1 MKGFGDNNRTKKKAI
16 GKKISSLQNDKLIS
30 DALSLHSRG
39 KIKEA
44 LEIYNLLIQNK
55 IYDPRIFN
63 NLGTIYSQIKQI
75 DKAILLFEESIKKFP
90 DCIEAYPNLA
100 NVLVAK
106 GKSDTAKNILNKAIE
121 LNPKYLRSYSI
132 MAGILVGEGN
142 LQKAEF
148 FLKKSLEINPKDI
161 NALVNLACV
170 LKDSGNPTQAEI
182 FLKDALKIN
191 PSFDFALTNLG
202 AVLNELEKFDEG
214 EQYLR
219 KALRINSSSPM
230 ALNNL
235 GNILSN
241 KKNNKEAELCYR
253 KAIEI
258 KSDFSIAYNN
268 LGSLLSKQGNLI
280 EAEKFTQK
288 AINFNPKFE
297 LAYVNLGTIKIDLDK
312 LKEAE
317 ELFLSAIEINEKY
330 NYAYSN
336 LFRLYETTNKISKL
350 KNKIESLNQNE
361 NIINEIL
368 MFKARISFREKDFIT
383 AKKYI
388 DQVSNEWIKNTD
400 HSTNLL
406 YWSFR
411 AFIED
416 KVRNYDEAFRCFEK
430 SQLNLKY
437 ENTNP
442 KIFQD
447 YITTYRKNIDKD
459 AFLAKTKGTEII
471 KDSPVFLIGFPRSG
485 TTLLDTIL
493 RSHPEIDVLEEKP
506 LINSVEQIIKSK
518 FKCSLD
524 KLHKLTCKDLDYLRN
539 HYLEILRNNCDNKN
553 AKILID
559 KFPFQTVCL
568 PLINLLFPNSK
579 IIFTHRN
586 PYDTVLSC
594 FQQSFEPNN
603 AMANFRSI
611 ESASRIYDLTM
622 SIWLDYKEKLKMNHI
637 TSKYEDLIED
647 FDKHILKILN
657 FLDVSWD
664 ENIKNY
670 RNTAHDRGKINT
682 PSSSQVVQPLYKSSI
697 DKWKNY
703 EKYFKNSNRYL
714 HKWISYFKY

>member
-1 MKGFGDNNRTKKKAI
+1 MKGFGNNERTNKQPTGREVKNFQK
-16 GKKISSLQNDKLIS
+16 DELIS
-30 DALSLHSRG
+30 NALSLHSGG

-44 LEIYNLLIQNK
+44 FEIYNFLIQNK
-55 IYDPRIFN
+55 IYDQRVLN
-63 NLGTIYSQIKQI
+63 NLGSIYSQLKQF
-75 DKAILLFEESIKKFP
+75 DKAILLFDESIKRFP
-90 DCIEAYPNLA
+90 NCLEAYTNLA
-100 NVLVAK
+100 NILVLKERSDKAK
-106 GKSDTAKNILNKAIE
+106 KILNKAIQ
-121 LNPKYLRSYSI
+121 LNPKYLRTYSI
-132 MAGILVGEGN
+132 LASIFVGESN
-142 LQKAEF
+142 LKKAEF

-161 NALVNLACV
+161 NTLVNLGCV
-170 LKDSGNPTQAEI
+170 LKDSGSPKEAER

-191 PSFDFALTNLG
+191 PSYDFALTNLG

-214 EQYLR
+214 EQCLR
-219 KALRINSSSPM
+219 KALTINSSSPM

-241 KKNNKEAELCYR
+241 KKNNEEAELCYR

-258 KSDFSIAYNN
+258 KSEFSLAYNN
-268 LGSLLSKQGNLI
+268 LASLLSRQGKLV
-280 EAEKFTQK
+280 EAEKLTER
-288 AINFNPKFE
+288 AINYDPKFE

-312 LKEAE
+312 LSEAE
-317 ELFLSAIEINEKY
+317 ELFLSAIKINVNY
-330 NYAYSN
+330 SYAYRN
-336 LFRLYETTNKISKL
+336 LFRLYEKTNQIKKL
-350 KNKIESLNQNE
+350 KNKIDNLKNNK
-361 NIINEIL
+361 IIVNEIL
-368 MFKARISFREKDFIT
+368 MFKARISFREKNFIT
-383 AKKYI
+383 AKNFI
-388 DQVSNEWIKNTD
+388 DQVSSEWIENID

-406 YWSFR
+406 FWSYK
-411 AFIED
+411 AFIEE
-416 KVRNYDEAFRCFEK
+416 KVKNYNEAFQCFEK
-430 SQLNLKY
+430 SQLNSKY
-437 ENTNP
+437 EDTNP

-447 YITTYRKNIDKD
+447 YILTYRKNIDNE
-459 AFLAKTKGTEII
+459 AFLAKTKRAKIS
-471 KDSPVFLIGFPRSG
+471 KNSPVFLIGFPRSG

-518 FKCSLD
+518 FKYSLNE
-524 KLHKLTCKDLDYLRN
+524 LHKLSVDDLDFLRN
-539 HYLEILRNNCDNKN
+539 HYLKMLQNNSDKKS

-586 PYDTVLSC
+586 PYDSVLSC

-611 ESASRIYDLTM
+611 ESASKIYDLTM
-622 SIWLDYKEKLKMNHI
+622 GIWLDYKEKLRINYL

-657 FLDVSWD
+657 FLDVSWH

-670 RNTAHDRGKINT
+670 RNTAHKRGKINT

-697 DKWKNY
+697 EKWKNY
-703 EKYFKNSNRYL
+703 EEYFKNSNQYL
-714 HKWISYFKY
+714 NKWIGYFKY